1 MRPALWLSAEFLAL
15 VTTCATAAALGH
27 PRAVYEGV
35 VVHIEDGDTIDVRI
49 GDRVER
55 VRYIGIDAPEVP
67 HHGLDGTRGG
77 EAARRLNR
85 ALVRG
90 RRVSLELDVEERDH
104 YGRLLAYVWVGD
116 RMINLEMV
124 RRGYARVLT
133 IPPNIRHE
141 GRFAQAET
149 EARVAGR
156 GLWGSGDPGARR
168 NAASPPVVS
177 SASAVVSGATASP
190 PGARGH
196 RLTKGRPAAPRPTR
210 SCPGLTARVPDRRPG
225 TRGRTPPAGCLP
237 SKAPLAPSRG
247 GIAPLESPT
256 GRPPAVGTAASSR

>member
-27 PRAVYEGV
+27 PRAVHEGV

-85 ALVRG
+85 ALARG
-90 RRVSLELDVEERDH
+90 RRVSLELDAEERDH

-133 IPPNIRHE
+133 IPPNVRYE
-141 GRFAQAET
+141 RWFEQAES
-149 EARVAGR
+149 EARVASR
-156 GLWGSGDPGARR
+156 GLWGSGDLGGPT
-168 NAASPPVVS
+168 NSASPPVVASTS
-177 SASAVVSGATASP
+177 SIGSRAPPSP
-190 PGARGH
+190 PGARAR
-196 RLTKGRPAAPRPTR
+196 RLTNGRHRAPHPSAGGQGLVRRAPER
-210 SCPGLTARVPDRRPG
+210 RLGPGAL
-225 TRGRTPPAGCLP
+225 GR
-237 SKAPLAPSRG
+237 
-247 GIAPLESPT
+247 
-256 GRPPAVGTAASSR
+256 